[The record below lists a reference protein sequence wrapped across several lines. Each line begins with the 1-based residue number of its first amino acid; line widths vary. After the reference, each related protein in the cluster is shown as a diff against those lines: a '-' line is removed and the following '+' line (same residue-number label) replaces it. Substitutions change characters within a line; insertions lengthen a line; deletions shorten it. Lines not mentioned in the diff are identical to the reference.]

1 MIGMHSALRIAL
13 ALAAVAAAPHEHAVA
28 GGQVRYIDGLFVAS
42 KGGVV
47 ELIAYAEEMNRGTLR
62 MQQGSLEDVPVV
74 HELTRLMSSIPL
86 WPPVGVIVAS
96 EAIFHDDR
104 AERRRLAIA
113 GQKVNVYAVEI
124 RVADLERRD
133 RIESLLKSVKASYD
147 SPGYAFIILASG
159 DYHRYYPIRL
169 TARE

>member
-1 MIGMHSALRIAL
+1 MRHALRIAL
-13 ALAAVAAAPHEHAVA
+13 TLAAAAAASHEHAA
-28 GGQVRYIDGLFVAS
+28 ARGQVRYIDGLFLAS

-62 MQQGSLEDVPVV
+62 MQHGSLEDAPVV
-74 HELTRLMSSIPL
+74 HELTRLMASIPL

-96 EAIFHDDR
+96 AAIFHDDR
-104 AERRRLAIA
+104 AERRRLAIS
-113 GQKVNVYAVEI
+113 GQKVNVYAVEV
-124 RVADLERRD
+124 RVADLERREK
-133 RIESLLKSVKASYD
+133 IESLLKSVKASYD

-159 DYHRYYPIRL
+159 DYRRYYPIRL